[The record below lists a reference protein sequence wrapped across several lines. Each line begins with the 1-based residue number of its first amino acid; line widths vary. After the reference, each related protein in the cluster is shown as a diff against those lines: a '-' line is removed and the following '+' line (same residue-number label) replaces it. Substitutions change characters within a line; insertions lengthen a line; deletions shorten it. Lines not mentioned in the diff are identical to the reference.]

1 MCLRDKELATQ
12 KKDYEERKAVM
23 ATAKTTYEVKK
34 ARKAELATLKTDLAA
49 KIAALGAGDEKTR
62 LEYKLGQLTTEDGGI
77 DVAALKGTYE
87 TQQGVFDAKEKELD
101 AARTTAEG
109 TKRENAF
116 AGIKSAYDKLKTE
129 KEKAETQLA
138 VWLAKKRTSR
148 TDEQWEENNMRYQ
161 EQKKVVAAMKE
172 KFDAQKTTFDT
183 EKAAKDRRGKLAEAA
198 QAATDRA
205 TAMAARASDLAAK
218 GSAKTSA
225 CAGGAST
232 ACTDATAAW
241 KTVDDAE
248 KKDQQ
253 LNLE

>member
-1 MCLRDKELATQ
+1 MTALAGLETTEWTKLDAFQAAEVALAENTDKAALKNLQAAVDTARAEYETAQKAAQVSRDKMDKMREQEEATMKKKRDKELATQ

-148 TDEQWEENNMRYQ
+148 TDEQREF
-161 EQKKVVAAMKE
+161 KHKV
-172 KFDAQKTTFDT
+172 T
-183 EKAAKDRRGKLAEAA
+183 
-198 QAATDRA
+198 
-205 TAMAARASDLAAK
+205 
-218 GSAKTSA
+218 
-225 CAGGAST
+225 
-232 ACTDATAAW
+232 
-241 KTVDDAE
+241 
-248 KKDQQ
+248 
-253 LNLE
+253 